1 MEKRK
6 LASKLDWGRM
16 LGFEQI
22 IEVRESASLG
32 PKVGTKTGQKVGNK
46 VGGKVG
52 HKVGLKLGA
61 KQGVKV
67 S

>member
-1 MEKRK
+1 MAKAK
-6 LASKLDWGRM
+6 LASKLDWNRL

-22 IEVRESASLG
+22 VETRDSIALA
-32 PKVGTKTGQKVGNK
+32 PKVGTKTGLKLGQKTGN
-46 VGGKVG
+46 
-52 HKVGLKLGA
+52 KVGLKLGA